1 MQNFNESNMHKM
13 HKNYDKFTWLG
24 VIFFPDETGLCN
36 ITRITVEL
44 WTGKKHNIKVIL
56 IGGTNVKAT
65 FLHILMTQVSRLT
78 WI

>member
-1 MQNFNESNMHKM
+1 MLSYPVPLKINIKIYTLAVDLQNCNERNVQEL

-44 WTGKKHNIKVIL
+44 WAGKKHKL
-56 IGGTNVKAT
+56 KTP
-65 FLHILMTQVSRLT
+65 
-78 WI
+78 